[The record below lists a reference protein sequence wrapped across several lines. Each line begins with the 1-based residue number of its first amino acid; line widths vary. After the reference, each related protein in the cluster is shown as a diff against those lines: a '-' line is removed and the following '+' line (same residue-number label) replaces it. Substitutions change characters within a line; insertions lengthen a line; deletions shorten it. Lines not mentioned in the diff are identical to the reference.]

1 MSSSKALTGQ
11 RTRSSA
17 ATSSKLAAGTWCA
30 CRSKPATRP
39 PASSIASAACAD
51 ATIAADFQNRQLINL
66 ARSDHAPGTF
76 IKSDTMPP
84 MATDPPLTSCP
95 QCGKQF
101 PATVRICPDDGTVLE
116 HATPTPS
123 HAGQVLDGKY
133 RLDAL
138 LAEGGMGAVYRA
150 THVMLGKTVAIKLI
164 RSAIVA
170 SPEIVR
176 RFQREARAATALNHP
191 NIVSVYDL
199 GQTPDGTL
207 YIAMEY
213 VDGPSLKAL
222 IQSGRPIPVARTIA
236 ILRQVASALA
246 TAHRHNIVHRD
257 LKPQNIMLAAGH
269 DGSEVAKLVDFGIA
283 KTFDESTQLTNT
295 GSALGTPYYMSP
307 EQIDGRNVDAR
318 ADIYA
323 LGIILYEM
331 LVGEVPFADQSTPAV
346 LVKQLRERPVRPSL
360 KNAAVPPA
368 LEAIALRCLE
378 KDPEQRYQTADE
390 FAAALSDAAGT
401 LTAPQ
406 TVNDVTLPM
415 ARTAVPPAVPGASP
429 VLAEATLLSPAQ
441 PAQQVSADTKPTF
454 AQAAVPPPLAA
465 PVPPTQQRSSSIAP
479 LIGVAAVLLLLA
491 GGYLAWSG
499 RQAPEA
505 TTATA
510 TTPPAEAP
518 STTPASSQPPPPP
531 LPPPPPAPADT
542 AATPP
547 TSAPSALG
555 AAAAPQTPAPPP
567 RAAANQSAATAA
579 ATKESQSAKSAPPV
593 SGAAATKA
601 ASAAA
606 ANASKNA
613 AASREAPAQRAP
625 AVAPTIADNAA
636 VAFHCSGAPEV
647 CASLLTSVND
657 ALDKAG
663 FRVVSSADRADV
675 AVGAIAG
682 VLDEKASRQFGQN
695 FNTRTYQIDLSG
707 EAPKFGD
714 MVSMPPSATV
724 SFDPTVGRERLE
736 EKSRVVASDIVDR
749 VRAYVKK
756 KRGE

>member
-1 MSSSKALTGQ
+1 MQ
-11 RTRSSA
+11 
-17 ATSSKLAAGTWCA
+17 
-30 CRSKPATRP
+30 
-39 PASSIASAACAD
+39 
-51 ATIAADFQNRQLINL
+51 
-66 ARSDHAPGTF
+66 
-76 IKSDTMPP
+76 P
-84 MATDPPLTSCP
+84 MATDGALTTCP

-101 PATVRICPDDGTVLE
+101 PNTVRICPDDGTVLE
-116 HATPTPS
+116 HTTPTPS

-213 VDGPSLKAL
+213 IDGPSLKAL
-222 IQSGRPIPVARTIA
+222 IQSGRAIPPSRTIA

-257 LKPQNIMLAAGH
+257 LKPHNIMLAAGP
-269 DGSEVAKLVDFGIA
+269 DGGEVAKLVDFGIA
-283 KTFDESTQLTNT
+283 KTFDESTQLTSD

-307 EQIDGRNVDAR
+307 EQIEGRTVDAR
-318 ADIYA
+318 SDIYA

-346 LVKQLRERPVRPSL
+346 LVKQLRERPIRPSL

-378 KDPEQRYQTADE
+378 KDPDQRFQTADA
-390 FAAALSDAAGT
+390 FIAALNDAAAT
-401 LTAPQ
+401 ITAPEAA
-406 TVNDVTLPM
+406 NDVTLPM
-415 ARTAVPPAVPGASP
+415 SRAAVAPAVPGASP
-429 VLAEATLLSPAQ
+429 AQADATLLSPAKT
-441 PAQQVSADTKPTF
+441 AQQISGALPSVPAPAVSAAGAQKSAVDTKPTIP
-454 AQAAVPPPLAA
+454 QSTMPPLVTA
-465 PVPPTQQRSSSIAP
+465 PTAPGAQRSSSIGP
-479 LIGVAAVLLLLA
+479 LIAAAAVLLVLA
-491 GGYLAWSG
+491 GGYLTWSG
-499 RQAPEA
+499 RQTPDTDA
-505 TTATA
+505 ATA
-510 TTPPAEAP
+510 TIPPADAP
-518 STTPASSQPPPPP
+518 NTTPASAQPPPP
-531 LPPPPPAPADT
+531 LPPPAADTAAASPTTAQGAPPAAPVAPPAPA
-542 AATPP
+542 
-547 TSAPSALG
+547 
-555 AAAAPQTPAPPP
+555 PPP
-567 RAAANQSAATAA
+567 PANQAAATAV
-579 ATKESQSAKSAPPV
+579 ATKESQSAKRTPPA
-593 SGAAATKA
+593 GMAAATKA
-601 ASAAA
+601 ASTAA
-606 ANASKNA
+606 ANASKNVAAPAPRVPA
-613 AASREAPAQRAP
+613 AAAGSIPAPARGREIP
-625 AVAPTIADNAA
+625 AQPAPTAAPPTIPENAA
-636 VAFHCSGAPEV
+636 VAFQCSGAPDV
-647 CASLLTSVND
+647 CASLRTSVSD

-663 FRVVSSADRADV
+663 VRLVSNAGRADI

-695 FNTRTYQIDLSG
+695 FNTRTYQIELSG

-714 MVSMPPSATV
+714 TVSMPPTTTV
-724 SFDPTVGRERLE
+724 SFDATVGRERLE
-736 EKSRVVASDIVDR
+736 EKSRLVASDIVDR

-756 KRGE
+756 KRGA

>member
-1 MSSSKALTGQ
+1 M
-11 RTRSSA
+11 
-17 ATSSKLAAGTWCA
+17 
-30 CRSKPATRP
+30 
-39 PASSIASAACAD
+39 
-51 ATIAADFQNRQLINL
+51 
-66 ARSDHAPGTF
+66 
-76 IKSDTMPP
+76 
-84 MATDPPLTSCP
+84 
-95 QCGKQF
+95 
-101 PATVRICPDDGTVLE
+101 LE

-390 FAAALSDAAGT
+390 FAAALSDAVGT
-401 LTAPQ
+401 LIAPQ

-429 VLAEATLLSPAQ
+429 APAEATLLSPAQ
-441 PAQQVSADTKPTF
+441 ISQQVSADTKPTF
-454 AQAAVPPPLAA
+454 VQAAVPPPLAA
-465 PVPPTQQRSSSIAP
+465 PVPPTPQRSSSIAP

-499 RQAPEA
+499 RQTPET

-510 TTPPAEAP
+510 TTPPA
-518 STTPASSQPPPPP
+518 
-531 LPPPPPAPADT
+531 D
-542 AATPP
+542 P
-547 TSAPSALG
+547 TSAPSALA
-555 AAAAPQTPAPPP
+555 AAAAPPTPAPPP

-625 AVAPTIADNAA
+625 AAAPTIADNAA